1 MNNYDTF
8 LTDLH
13 NQYKREIYVKITA
26 LTFQE
31 HPTEVIEGFLTSGT
45 INIDGDS
52 AVRRSCNLTLTTS
65 ILNINDFYW
74 GLKTKFKLEVGLK
87 NDINL
92 NYPEIIWFPQGI
104 FVITSFNT
112 NQSINNYTINIQGRD
127 KICLLN
133 GDLGGSMPFQVDL
146 GVLEE
151 YDSKTNITNYHK
163 IPIKDIIKQ
172 SLITYAQ
179 EPIQNI
185 IINDLDEVAVELL
198 EYKGEQPLYLLRNI
212 NSNIFENYTP
222 NGNTE
227 AITSEGN
234 IALKNFKEEWYD
246 TRVNLG
252 SEINNEAMEV
262 YFSGLEDRK
271 YTIGKIE
278 NGDAAGYK
286 LTDLTYAGDLII
298 DIGESL
304 TSGYD
309 KIVKMLGNY
318 EYFYN
323 IEGQFVFQRKKNFIN
338 TIWNNEIAS
347 EDENY
352 YTNMAYLSP
361 LVYNFED
368 GEIIQSYQNNPN
380 IQNLKNDYVIWG
392 ERITASGAAIPIH
405 YRYAIGKKPEKYTN
419 FNNKTF
425 SIEEYDWR
433 ELIYQMALDY
443 RLHGQE
449 ENFEWQLKELNS
461 ELYPT
466 GKTGYEIY
474 YIDLEGFWRQLYN
487 PETNLEGFIPKG
499 EKNQYWHENVIKRPE
514 ILNFWFDLLDSEG
527 ELSQYS
533 VDIIGDRIKVL
544 NDNSVKAIHYKE
556 VPGLIFATQKDYLKL
571 DSEQMSGYTLVQVQS
586 DLETLFDISSQ
597 GKSAKNVLDEL
608 IYNHLYSSETITL
621 KTLPIYYL
629 QPNQRIY
636 VKNEKSKI
644 DGEYIITKMNYGF
657 GHSGMMTINATKAP
671 THYL

>member
-8 LTDLH
+8 LINLH

-31 HPTEVIEGFLTSGT
+31 HPTEIIEGFLTSGT

-74 GLKTKFKLEVGLK
+74 GLKTKFTLEIGLK
-87 NDINL
+87 NDINS

-112 NQSINNYTINIQGRD
+112 SQSINNYTINIQGRD
-127 KICLLN
+127 KMCLLN

-151 YDSKTNITNYHK
+151 YDSKTNTTTYHK
-163 IPIKDIIKQ
+163 IPIKDILKQ

-212 NSNIFENYTP
+212 SSNVFENYTP

-252 SEINNEAMEV
+252 NEINNEAMEV

-278 NGDAAGYK
+278 SGDAAGYR

-298 DIGESL
+298 NIGESL

-323 IEGQFVFQRKKNFIN
+323 VEGQFIFQRKKNFIN
-338 TIWNNEIAS
+338 TIWNNEITS

-352 YTNMAYLSP
+352 YTNIAYLSP

-368 GEIIQSYQNNPN
+368 GEIIQSYQNNSN

-392 ERITASGAAIPIH
+392 ERTTASGAAIPIH

-449 ENFEWQLKELNS
+449 ENFERQLKELNN

-487 PETNLEGFIPKG
+487 PETDLEGFIPKG

-533 VDIIGDRIKVL
+533 VNIIGDRIKVL

-571 DSEQMSGYTLVQVQS
+571 DSEQMSGYTLVQIQNLS
-586 DLETLFDISSQ
+586 LIL
-597 GKSAKNVLDEL
+597 VLRENL
-608 IYNHLYSSETITL
+608 LRMF
-621 KTLPIYYL
+621 
-629 QPNQRIY
+629 Q
-636 VKNEKSKI
+636 
-644 DGEYIITKMNYGF
+644 MN
-657 GHSGMMTINATKAP
+657 
-671 THYL
+671 